1 MFKPSFTILSLV
13 VAAGMAAPLDATKSA
28 GRAPVRVAAIGTDY
42 AFIDFPATIAAGP
55 TEFSFENR
63 GKVRHE
69 MSMVLLRPGVT
80 MQQVLE
86 RGPSA
91 ASSKA
96 MSEQIIGILIARPG
110 ESAGGRLSV
119 DLQSGRRY
127 LVVCTLKDTPDDKPH
142 VMLGMV
148 ASFDVP

>member
-1 MFKPSFTILSLV
+1 MQSI
-13 VAAGMAAPLDATKSA
+13 VAALMIARSSVAQTSVAPRGSSHIATV
-28 GRAPVRVAAIGTDY
+28 GNDY
-42 AFIDFPATIAAGP
+42 AFTGIPATIAAGA

-69 MSMVLLRPGVT
+69 MSIVLLRPGVT
-80 MQQVLE
+80 VQQVLE
-86 RGPSA
+86 RGPAA

-96 MSEQIIGILIARPG
+96 MAEQIIGILIARPG

-148 ASFDVP
+148 ASFEVQ